1 MTQRLDHLKETA
13 SQTAGPYIHIGAT
26 PNFSGISGIYPE
38 DLGKTMVARGAKG
51 ERITIVGHVIDGGG
65 AALKDALVEI
75 WQADAAG
82 LYNSPQEKRGKAD
95 PNFTGF
101 GRQPTDLKT
110 GEYRFETIKPG
121 SVPFVDGRPMAPH
134 VTFWLIAR
142 GINLGLHTRMYFSD
156 ETAANAHLAEEDWN
170 RGAPPS
176 TQQSFSAEP
185 SFSLRPTVSGVSVL
199 VRYITRVT
207 ERHEVSTR
215 IYHAAVEL
223 VRNAKLA
230 EAATEPAA
238 PLKPS

>member
-1 MTQRLDHLKETA
+1 MTQSLDLLKETA

-134 VTFWLIAR
+134 VTFWIIAR

-156 ETAANAHLAEEDWN
+156 ETAANAKCPVLARLED
-170 RGAPPS
+170 
-176 TQQSFSAEP
+176 QSRAKTLIAQRSEKDGKAVYTFDIRLQGEGE
-185 SFSLRPTVSGVSVL
+185 TVFFD
-199 VRYITRVT
+199 I
-207 ERHEVSTR
+207 
-215 IYHAAVEL
+215 
-223 VRNAKLA
+223 
-230 EAATEPAA
+230 
-238 PLKPS
+238 